1 MLPHTACIGI
11 TARCSQRMSIVLW
24 MWISFSLSLS
34 PPPHLCLSSSQPT
47 QEQGTAGR
55 RTMCECEGHL
65 TKRGAIFGCDQQPPS
80 FKHVWLMPYSK
91 QWFASHSVVTPVT
104 REKEAFV
111 YPSQLKGWYKIK
123 THTFSVDFRAL
134 WHRMCKNILTVTI
147 EEHFENLNL

>member
-1 MLPHTACIGI
+1 MLVTIIKKYINNLNHVTSHCMYWYHSEMFTENEHSALNVN
-11 TARCSQRMSIVLW
+11 QL
-24 MWISFSLSLS
+24 LSLS

-91 QWFASHSVVTPVT
+91 QWFASHSVVTPMT
-104 REKEAFV
+104 REKETFV

-134 WHRMCKNILTVTI
+134 WHGCVKTY
-147 EEHFENLNL
+147 